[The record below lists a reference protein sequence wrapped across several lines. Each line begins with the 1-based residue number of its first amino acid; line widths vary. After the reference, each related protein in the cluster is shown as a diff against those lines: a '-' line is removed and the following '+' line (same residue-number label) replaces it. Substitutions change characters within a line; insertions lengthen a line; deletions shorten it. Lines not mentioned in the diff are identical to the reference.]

1 MNLTSAEFAAR
12 LGGVLH
18 GPSTDLTN
26 FATDSREAGPGTAFL
41 CIQGA
46 QVDGHT
52 YWPQARAQGAAV
64 AVAEREVEEP
74 YILVPNLVE
83 ALANLGRSW
92 RAEWSHPVIGITGS
106 NGKTTTKELIA
117 ASLRSRGPV
126 LKSPGNRNT
135 EYTSPLVW
143 AEAAGKGIAVI
154 EMAMRGFGQ
163 IAHLARIHQP
173 TLGLIT
179 GIGTAHAEWPPMR
192 LEIRERN
199 GVTIIVDTYNASP
212 DSTVAAIRSLR
223 EAPIAGR
230 RLAVLGE
237 MRELGDFSEGGH
249 RLVGRALMES
259 ELDAVLLT
267 GGPTKFIES
276 EAVQAGFPPERIQSL
291 DALAGGLGV
300 ILAGTLG
307 LWAWAT
313 GNTPIAIAMGVL
325 GVGFLP
331 FLAFNRP
338 KAKVFMGDVGALP
351 IGALFGWAFLL
362 LGTNAQGQIMP
373 AAFWPLLVISI
384 VMLIELIPVPLQI
397 ASVKLRGK
405 RMFSFKTPVHHGFQS
420 AGWLEPRIVAM
431 FYVVQILVSAVGL
444 AMFAP
449 TRPYAPNLAA
459 GLLLILVLS
468 PWRWSQWA
476 KDKVKPVEPAPQAA
490 PGEA

>member
-1 MNLTSAEFAAR
+1 MNLTSAELAAR

-46 QVDGHT
+46 QVDGHKF
-52 YWPQARAQGAAV
+52 WPQALAQGAAV

-117 ASLRSRGPV
+117 AALRSRGPV

-173 TLGLIT
+173 TLGIIT
-179 GIGTAHAEWPPMR
+179 GIGTAHAEMVGNREGICRAKSELLLALPANGLSILPADDDFIQDLRAAAPGPVRTFGFAPESDVVITGYRALSLTACQVAVRVDGTPYEFELPTVGRHNAKNAAAAIAVATAVDIDPATAIADLAHAEWPPMR

-199 GVTIIVDTYNASP
+199 AVTIIVDTYNASP

-237 MRELGDFSEGGH
+237 MRELGDFTEGGH

-291 DALAGGLGV
+291 DAPDPVAIHAWMQQAQPGDA
-300 ILAGTLG
+300 ILLKGSRALG
-307 LWAWAT
+307 LERALEVAT
-313 GNTPIAIAMGVL
+313 
-325 GVGFLP
+325 
-331 FLAFNRP
+331 
-338 KAKVFMGDVGALP
+338 
-351 IGALFGWAFLL
+351 
-362 LGTNAQGQIMP
+362 
-373 AAFWPLLVISI
+373 
-384 VMLIELIPVPLQI
+384 E
-397 ASVKLRGK
+397 
-405 RMFSFKTPVHHGFQS
+405 
-420 AGWLEPRIVAM
+420 
-431 FYVVQILVSAVGL
+431 
-444 AMFAP
+444 
-449 TRPYAPNLAA
+449 
-459 GLLLILVLS
+459 
-468 PWRWSQWA
+468 
-476 KDKVKPVEPAPQAA
+476 
-490 PGEA
+490 